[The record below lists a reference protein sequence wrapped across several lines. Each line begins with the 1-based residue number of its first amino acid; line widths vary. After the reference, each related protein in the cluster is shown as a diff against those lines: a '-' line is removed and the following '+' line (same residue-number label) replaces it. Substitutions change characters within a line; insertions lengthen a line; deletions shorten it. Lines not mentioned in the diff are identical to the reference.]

1 MKKKKDK
8 KNRQLNFERGV
19 FLFKWRWRWSHK
31 CSDVANIMLT
41 HWDVMNYVNYSATTE
56 SE

>member
-41 HWDVMNYVNYSATTE
+41 HWDV
-56 SE
+56 